1 MNIKDIQAPEWA
13 NKEHT
18 AINCKVKF
26 AEFDEFLP
34 FTACQNDNEEH
45 GRRIYSELE
54 SGKYGPVTP
63 FVVTDKMVDNSRNQ
77 KLAEISNWRDAQ
89 ENANIIFELD
99 GHRWDGGKASQE
111 RLAPVVAVAGSGG
124 LPEGFFW
131 TDADNH
137 DIPVNAAFLKQLEA
151 AMVQAVVI
159 QGFKIHERQR
169 QMKEK
174 VVMLKSLDEIAQYRV
189 GWPEGDG

>member
-124 LPEGFFW
+124 CRKGSSGPMRIITIF
-131 TDADNH
+131 
-137 DIPVNAAFLKQLEA
+137 
-151 AMVQAVVI
+151 
-159 QGFKIHERQR
+159 R
-169 QMKEK
+169 
-174 VVMLKSLDEIAQYRV
+174 
-189 GWPEGDG
+189 

>member
-1 MNIKDIQAPEWA
+1 MNIEGIQAPEWA

-18 AINCKVKF
+18 MINCRVKF
-26 AEFDEFLP
+26 EGFDEYLP
-34 FTACQNDNEEH
+34 FSACQSDSEEH

-54 SGKYGPVTP
+54 SGKYGPVAP
-63 FVVTDKMVDNSRNQ
+63 FIVTDKMVEDLRNQ
-77 KLAEISNWRDAQ
+77 KLTEISNWRDVQ

-99 GHRWDGGKASQE
+99 NRRWDGGKVSQE
-111 RLAPVVAVAGSGG
+111 RLAPVVMAGSSGQ

-137 DIPVNAAFLKQLEA
+137 DVPVNFEFLQQLEA
-151 AMVQAVVI
+151 AMVQAMVI

-169 QMKEK
+169 QMKEE
-174 VVMLKSLDEIAQYRV
+174 VTQLTDMSAIIAYQP
-189 GWPEGDG
+189 GWPEEA

>member
-1 MNIKDIQAPEWA
+1 MNIEDIQAPEWA

-18 AINCKVKF
+18 AINCRVKF

-34 FTACQNDNEEH
+34 FTACLNDFEEH

-54 SGKYGPVTP
+54 SGKYGPVAP
-63 FVVTDKMVDNSRNQ
+63 YIVTDDMVDNSRNQ
-77 KLAEISNWRDAQ
+77 KLAEISNWRDVQ

-99 GHRWDGGKASQE
+99 NRRWDGGKVSQE
-111 RLAPVVAVAGSGG
+111 RLAPVVMAGSSGQ

-137 DIPVNAAFLKQLEA
+137 DVPVNFEFLQQLEA
-151 AMVQAVVI
+151 AMVQAMVM

-169 QMKEK
+169 QMKEE
-174 VVMLKSLDEIAQYRV
+174 VTQLTDMGAIIAYQP
-189 GWPEGDG
+189 GWPEEA